1 MNAKTAEKA
10 PQNDRK
16 TPQFTLG
23 WAPGYPKSRYPGGVD
38 RLKNAFVVPA
48 ERPVTMTG
56 VIQAGGEV
64 MVVVGKGLAL
74 SAGAIVGLLGLSVKL
89 LCLLSAT
96 IAAQAAQQQQLADK
110 RRRWRRLSAED
121 DTDNGRASCTT
132 TKTSR
137 QTVVIVKTKVTVK

>member
-1 MNAKTAEKA
+1 ME
-10 PQNDRK
+10 
-16 TPQFTLG
+16 
-23 WAPGYPKSRYPGGVD
+23 
-38 RLKNAFVVPA
+38 RLKNASVVPA

-121 DTDNGRASCTT
+121 DADNSRSSCMTT
-132 TKTSR
+132 NTGR